1 MDDAMQKV
9 CVVGLGYIGLPTASL
24 LATKGFEVLG
34 VDVSERVVDTIN
46 AGSIHIREPELDV
59 LVRSAVQSR
68 RLSAAME
75 PAAADVFILA
85 VPTPFKDGYK
95 PDLSY
100 VEAATRS
107 IAPHLQ
113 AGNLVI
119 LESTSPVGTTERVA
133 DWLHEERRDLEMP
146 SRSQPHGPSNRAS
159 TVHVAHCPE
168 RVLPGRILRELV
180 ENDRIVGGIDEA
192 STEAAAGFYGS
203 FVSGSILETDSRTA
217 ELAKLSENTFRDV
230 NIAFAN
236 ELAGVCEELDVDAW
250 KLIELAN
257 HHPRVNI
264 LRPGP
269 GVGGHCIAVDP
280 WFIVDSVPEQS
291 RLIRTAREIN
301 HARPRHIVDEVLERA
316 KGIDRPT
323 IACLGLSYKADID
336 DLRESPAVEI
346 ACMLAS
352 EHGFRVIAVEPH
364 ISELPKKIGNC
375 GVELGE
381 LEFAIKACD
390 VVMALVP
397 HSVFR
402 DVRASSLS
410 PRVVIDVCGLWRL
423 PDAARSR

>member
-1 MDDAMQKV
+1 MDSGLQKV

-68 RLSAAME
+68 RLSAATE
-75 PAAADVFILA
+75 PSTADVFILA

-107 IAPHLQ
+107 IAPHLR
-113 AGNLVI
+113 AGDLVI

-133 DWLHEERRDLEMP
+133 GWLQEERRDLNMP
-146 SRSQPHGPSNRAS
+146 SRSQQRGSPDDAS
-159 TVHVAHCPE
+159 MVHVAHCPE

-180 ENDRIVGGIDEA
+180 ENDRIVGGIDAA
-192 STEAAAGFYGS
+192 STEAAAAFYGT

-280 WFIVDSVPEQS
+280 WFIVDSVPQRS

-301 HARPRHIVDEVLERA
+301 HARPARIVDEVLERA
-316 KGIDRPT
+316 KGIDQPT
-323 IACLGLSYKADID
+323 IACLGLAYKADID

-352 EHGFRVIAVEPH
+352 EHGFRVLAVEPH
-364 ISELPKKIGNC
+364 IAELPKKIEDC
-375 GVELGE
+375 GVELDE
-381 LEFAIKACD
+381 LESAVEACD
-390 VVMALVP
+390 ILVALVP
-397 HSVFR
+397 HSAFR
-402 DVRASSLS
+402 GVQISSLS
-410 PRVVIDVCGLWRL
+410 SCAVIDVCGLWRL
-423 PDAARSR
+423 PDGAEGR